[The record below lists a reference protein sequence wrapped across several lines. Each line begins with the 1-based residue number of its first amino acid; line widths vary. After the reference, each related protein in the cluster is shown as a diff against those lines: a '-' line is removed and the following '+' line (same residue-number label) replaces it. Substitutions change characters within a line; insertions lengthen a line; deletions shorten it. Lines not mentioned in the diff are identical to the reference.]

1 MASKCSAEHPVINC
15 EAEVIKKRAKT
26 WIDQI
31 RIDNPKKL
39 LLVSA
44 MADATKVPPIGE
56 FSHKYNAWV
65 GGSFPNHCVNMVN
78 YDQENIIT
86 NELATEIKVGMLS
99 LQEGKD
105 GVSPFKI
112 ISARPQSTNQRC
124 DDYNYMIMN
133 AVNGLNNVFCVSI
146 AFDGLS
152 TETEFIRTNLI
163 AFMKGSSNIVAMTDC
178 NHAAKN
184 MRSQLV
190 LGSTIVMAG
199 EALFDV
205 SILRIAGVSP
215 ELYKVNDYTSDIV
228 VLKLCESD
236 TIHKLIQ
243 LMENGG
249 EDPLNVAFMAM
260 SLYFLRMFLCA
271 FNTVDITAEA
281 RVTML
286 WSSLMW
292 FSSIEG
298 IHDLSHNNFN
308 TVCIGGIFL
317 CMQKRVRNLR
327 MTTTEPLEHM
337 FGTARS
343 WRREFTVNEF
353 IIYSNKLE
361 MIMNNVI
368 NNDMKMGTS
377 SKGYMNGFAG
387 FASAV
392 KNLQEKLK
400 KESFTGE
407 QNDLA
412 VEVDY
417 SKSIS
422 TQIEPTLIE
431 IIERTQKPIINLLK
445 MFGIKK
451 VSRYCEP
458 ISSILDICGIYQ
470 HATRDLRCHLL
481 FVNQKINE
489 DQRDEAGIIQQLA
502 DLAIDVDKS
511 ETVDDLSEQSN
522 DTETF
527 NVDSTYAFAKVDAKE
542 SVYFNLE
549 MFYKFIRNDVNKE
562 NVSQMLHLMKE
573 SISSSFEKNRL
584 KEA

>member
-1 MASKCSAEHPVINC
+1 
-15 EAEVIKKRAKT
+15 
-26 WIDQI
+26 
-31 RIDNPKKL
+31 
-39 LLVSA
+39 
-44 MADATKVPPIGE
+44 
-56 FSHKYNAWV
+56 
-65 GGSFPNHCVNMVN
+65 
-78 YDQENIIT
+78 
-86 NELATEIKVGMLS
+86 
-99 LQEGKD
+99 
-105 GVSPFKI
+105 
-112 ISARPQSTNQRC
+112 
-124 DDYNYMIMN
+124 
-133 AVNGLNNVFCVSI
+133 
-146 AFDGLS
+146 
-152 TETEFIRTNLI
+152 
-163 AFMKGSSNIVAMTDC
+163 MKGSSNIVAMTDC

-260 SLYFLRMFLCA
+260 SLYFLRMFLCV

-361 MIMNNVI
+361 IIISNII
-368 NNDMKMGTS
+368 NNDIKMGTL

-392 KNLQEKLK
+392 KKLQEKLK
-400 KESFTGE
+400 KENFTGE
-407 QNDLA
+407 QKDLA

-573 SISSSFEKNRL
+573 SISSSFEK
-584 KEA
+584 KKTE

>member
-1 MASKCSAEHPVINC
+1 
-15 EAEVIKKRAKT
+15 
-26 WIDQI
+26 
-31 RIDNPKKL
+31 
-39 LLVSA
+39 
-44 MADATKVPPIGE
+44 
-56 FSHKYNAWV
+56 
-65 GGSFPNHCVNMVN
+65 
-78 YDQENIIT
+78 
-86 NELATEIKVGMLS
+86 
-99 LQEGKD
+99 
-105 GVSPFKI
+105 
-112 ISARPQSTNQRC
+112 
-124 DDYNYMIMN
+124 MN
-133 AVNGLNNVFCVSI
+133 AVNGLDNVYCISI

-163 AFMKGSSNIVAMTDC
+163 AFMKGTSNVVAMTDC

-190 LGSTIVMAG
+190 LGSTIVTAG

-215 ELYKVNDYTSDIV
+215 ELYKVNDYTSDVV
-228 VLKLCESD
+228 VLKLCGSH
-236 TIHKLIQ
+236 TIQKLIQ

-249 EDPLNVAFMAM
+249 EDPLNVAFIAM

-271 FNTVDITAEA
+271 FNTLDITAEA
-281 RVTML
+281 RITML

-292 FSSIEG
+292 FSSIDG

-343 WRREFTVNEF
+343 WRREFTVNKF

-361 MIMNNVI
+361 IIMNNVI
-368 NNDMKMGTS
+368 NNDIKMATS

-392 KNLQEKLK
+392 KNLQDKLK
-400 KESFTGE
+400 KENFTSE
-407 QNDLA
+407 QNEFA
-412 VEVDY
+412 VEIDY

-422 TQIEPTLIE
+422 AQIEPTLIE
-431 IIERTQKPIINLLK
+431 IIERTRKPIINLMK
-445 MFGIKK
+445 IFGITK

-470 HATRDLRCHLL
+470 QATREIRCHPLL
-481 FVNQKINE
+481 VYKTNNEEEINQ
-489 DQRDEAGIIQQLA
+489 AGIIQQLA
-502 DLAIDVDKS
+502 DLAIAVDKS
-511 ETVDDLSEQSN
+511 DKLDDHSEEFNSTATFNGESTYDFAKMHGKETVH
-522 DTETF
+522 
-527 NVDSTYAFAKVDAKE
+527 
-542 SVYFNLE
+542 FNLV

-562 NVSQMLHLMKE
+562 NVSKMLHLMKA
-573 SISSSFEKNRL
+573 SISSSFEKKQTKGSITNLQKFKTLNQRWFKAT
-584 KEA
+584 KETMEKLPESKLLERDYIYEKNGVYYRVLTLFKKSYGK